1 MENLKYTDILK
12 RNADLEGTLL
22 SNPYQI
28 GILSNLTIN
37 TFKEILEYSCRVEKI
52 EPQVEIG
59 NFDNIVQDS
68 LAFKNKKLI
77 IIFYD
82 ILAVVDQINNY
93 FEDIDEGI
101 LNQLTQKL
109 FSEIQ
114 IILENLKST
123 PSVIFNLF
131 SDVYFP
137 YNVQQPSR
145 ISLFVIEINDF
156 LKANAPSNFILNN
169 IDKIYSQ
176 LGFSQC
182 FDKRFYL
189 AAKAPYTVNFFKE
202 YTSSIQ
208 SVILKNNGKNKKAII
223 FDCDNTLWKGIIGED
238 GMDNIEMS
246 GNSANGLVFQR
257 IQQIALYLSKRGII
271 IGLCSKNNEADVL
284 EVFRSHEDVVLKE
297 ENIVIHKISWADKAN
312 SLMQIA
318 SDLNIGVDSLI
329 FVDDSSF
336 EINLIKDQ
344 IPEILC
350 IQVPNII
357 SEFPPLLLRYINKY
371 FNLNPTKEDLQKT
384 EMYKKQ
390 VLRNSERDSFTSIE
404 NYLSFLE
411 IEIQVFENDST
422 LVTRIAQLT
431 QKTNQF
437 NLTTKRYTETEIEH
451 FINSDMYNVYAV
463 SVKDKFGESGLTGV
477 CILSKDESNVNQVYI
492 DSFLI
497 SCRIIGRN
505 IEFVFLDYIIKK
517 VINQKVKTIFAFYIP
532 TKKNSQV
539 APFYDALKFQ
549 LVNETNDRKDYALNL
564 DYYVPPT
571 IDYISINVSEN

>member
-12 RNADLEGTLL
+12 RNTDLEGTIL

-28 GILSNLTIN
+28 GILSNLTVN
-37 TFKEILEYSCRVEKI
+37 TFKEILEYSCRLEQI

-68 LAFKNKKLI
+68 LVFKNKKLI

-82 ILAVVDQINNY
+82 MIAIVDQIDNY
-93 FEDIDEGI
+93 FEDIDDGL

-114 IILENLKST
+114 IIFEILKST
-123 PSVIFNLF
+123 QSVIFNLF

-145 ISLFVIEINDF
+145 ISLFIIELNDF
-156 LKANAPSNFILNN
+156 LKANAPPNFILNN
-169 IDKIYSQ
+169 IDRIYSK

-182 FDKRFYL
+182 FDKRFYR

-202 YTSSIQ
+202 YSSSIQ
-208 SVILKNNGKNKKAII
+208 SVILNNNGKNKKAII

-246 GNSANGLVFQR
+246 ANSANGLIFQR
-257 IQQIALYLSKRGII
+257 IQQIALYLSKRGIL

-284 EVFRSHEDVVLKE
+284 EVFRSHQDVVLKE
-297 ENIVIHKISWADKAN
+297 ENIVIHKISWADKAS
-312 SLMQIA
+312 SLIQIA

-357 SEFPPLLLRYINKY
+357 SEFPSLLLSYINKY

-390 VLRNSERDSFTSIE
+390 FLRNSSKDSFSSIE
-404 NYLSFLE
+404 GYLSSLGIE
-411 IEIQVFENDST
+411 IEVFANNPAFI
-422 LVTRIAQLT
+422 TRIAQLT

-437 NLTTKRYTETEIEH
+437 NLTTKRYTETEIAH
-451 FINSDMYNVYAV
+451 FINSDLYNVYAV

-477 CILSKDESNVNQVYI
+477 CILSKDESNGKQISI
-492 DSFLI
+492 DSFLM

-517 VINQKVKTIFAFYIP
+517 VINQGVKTIFAFYTP

-549 LVNETNDRKDYALNL
+549 LVNETNDRKEYVLNL
-564 DYYVPPT
+564 DDYVPPT
-571 IDYISINVSEN
+571 IDYIRINVSAN

>member
-28 GILSNLTIN
+28 GILSNLTVN
-37 TFKEILEYSCRVEKI
+37 TFKEILEYSCRLEQI

-68 LAFKNKKLI
+68 LVFKNKKLI

-82 ILAVVDQINNY
+82 MIAIVDQIDNY
-93 FEDIDEGI
+93 FEDIDDGL

-114 IILENLKST
+114 IIFENLKST
-123 PSVIFNLF
+123 QSVIFNLF

-145 ISLFVIEINDF
+145 ISLFIIELNDF
-156 LKANAPSNFILNN
+156 LKANAPPNFILNN
-169 IDKIYSQ
+169 IDRIYSK

-182 FDKRFYL
+182 FDKRLYR

-202 YTSSIQ
+202 YSSSIQ
-208 SVILKNNGKNKKAII
+208 SVILNNNGKNKKAII

-238 GMDNIEMS
+238 GMNNIEMS
-246 GNSANGLVFQR
+246 ANSADGLIFQR
-257 IQQIALYLSKRGII
+257 IQQIALYLSKRGIL

-284 EVFRSHEDVVLKE
+284 EVFRSHQDVVLKE
-297 ENIVIHKISWADKAN
+297 ENIVIHKISWADKAS
-312 SLMQIA
+312 SLIQIA

-357 SEFPPLLLRYINKY
+357 SEFPPLLLSYINKY
-371 FNLNPTKEDLQKT
+371 FNLNPTKEDLHKT

-390 VLRNSERDSFTSIE
+390 FLRNSSKDSFSSIE
-404 NYLSFLE
+404 GYLSSLGIE
-411 IEIQVFENDST
+411 IEVFANNPAFI
-422 LVTRIAQLT
+422 TRIAQLT

-437 NLTTKRYTETEIEH
+437 NLTTKRYTETEIAH
-451 FINSDMYNVYAV
+451 FINSDLYNVYAV

-477 CILSKDESNVNQVYI
+477 CILSKDESNGKQISI
-492 DSFLI
+492 DSFLM

-517 VINQKVKTIFAFYIP
+517 VINQGVKTIFAFYTP

-539 APFYDALKFQ
+539 ASFYDALKFQ
-549 LVNETNDRKDYALNL
+549 LVNETNDRKEYVLNL
-564 DYYVPPT
+564 DDYVPPT
-571 IDYISINVSEN
+571 IDYIRINVSAN